1 MGNSPEES
9 EPRSDPVSASPR
21 PFRLYG
27 VPHSLYT
34 GIARSYLRTQGIPY
48 VEITSSD
55 PDFAKRIM
63 PVIQRAIIPVL
74 ETPDGEI
81 IQDSLDIIDHF
92 EKQGVSYSAYPQG
105 ALQRVLAIIV
115 QYYGCQTLLPHAMH
129 YRWSYRDQQET
140 FLRDA
145 FASGSGADMAEKIM
159 GRMNSYL
166 PQLGVTEQSIPAIE
180 ESFEA
185 LLDLLNVHFAEHPY
199 LFGGRPSIGDFGL
212 IGPMFAHLGRDPVPA
227 GLMKT
232 RAPKVFRWVERM
244 TAPGLDT
251 PEFPGYAPDF
261 LPDDQIP
268 ETLEPLFGHIASEI
282 FPMLTDKLA
291 LLDALVAEHDPQ
303 DGQPVAPKPHQRYVG
318 MVETHFRGT
327 PVQVGVQP
335 YMLYILRRA
344 DQVLAGCNEEE
355 RARVN
360 AALSDRG
367 LANALPGERGYSVDR
382 RNQIEVWSRPG

>member
-1 MGNSPEES
+1 MTGTTQPH
-9 EPRSDPVSASPR
+9 
-21 PFRLYG
+21 RLYG
-27 VPHSLYT
+27 APHSLFT
-34 GIARSYLRTQGIPY
+34 GIARCYLRTQGIAY
-48 VEITSSD
+48 VEIPTRD
-55 PDFAKRIM
+55 PDYAKRIM
-63 PVIQRAIIPVL
+63 PVTQRAIIPVL
-74 ETPDGEI
+74 ETPEGEI

-92 EKQGVSYSAYPQG
+92 ESQGVAYSAYPEG
-105 ALQRVLAIIV
+105 PLQRILAIIV
-115 QYYGCQTLLPHAMH
+115 QYYGCQAMLPHAMH
-129 YRWSYRDQQET
+129 YRWSYRDQQEG

-145 FASGSGADMAEKIM
+145 FASGSGPDMAEKIM

-180 ESFEA
+180 QSFEA

-199 LFGGRPSIGDFGL
+199 LFGGRPSIGDYGL

-227 GLMKT
+227 NIMKT

-251 PEFPGYAPDF
+251 PEFPGYGADF

-268 ETLEPLFGHIASEI
+268 ETLEPLFQHIAVDV

-291 LLDALVAEHDPQ
+291 VLDALIAEHDPQ

-318 MVETHFRGT
+318 LTETQFRGI
-327 PVQVGVQP
+327 PVQAGVQP

-344 DQVLAGCNEEE
+344 DEVLADCSGDEQ
-355 RARVN
+355 ARVRTDL
-360 AALSDRG
+360 AARG
-367 LANALPGERGYSVDR
+367 LDAALPGDRGYSVDR
-382 RNQIEVWSRPG
+382 RNHIEVWSRPG